1 MLALLIGMI
10 IALFT
15 FLGAVAGEAALPSL
29 QNAQDEVVAALTE
42 ALSED
47 EDSDSDGDNGENGE
61 ENNDEDGEDG
71 DENGDED
78 GETVVEATPSAKV
91 AAYNAAAGFAM
102 PNLLP
107 AVAIDKSPV
116 LLACDEEGADCEDK
130 VPGKGVK
137 KGQNAG
143 NQAGLFSTGQGKS
156 KRP

>member
-29 QNAQDEVVAALTE
+29 QNAQDDVVAALTE

-61 ENNDEDGEDG
+61 ENN
-71 DENGDED
+71 DED

>member
-61 ENNDEDGEDG
+61 ENN
-71 DENGDED
+71 DED

>member
-47 EDSDSDGDNGENGE
+47 EDSDSDGDNGENG
-61 ENNDEDGEDG
+61 

-116 LLACDEEGADCEDK
+116 LLACDVEGADCEDK